1 MSIFQERL
9 LEAAVFLRDNPV
21 TEAKIKDE
29 IIEMFTEDCLTT
41 EEQGRI
47 NIGRVTKEE
56 SIEYYERYQKWASEF
71 QSLIV
76 QKISPESIN

>member
-56 SIEYYERYQKWASEF
+56 SIEYYERYQK
-71 QSLIV
+71 
-76 QKISPESIN
+76 